1 MLRVRLRSSAWGVG
15 VSLLLVGCDPKI
27 IDFDVQPRRVCAGD
41 TVHTHWK
48 VRGTPHL
55 LADRLTVDSVDLIRY
70 TIVAESHSKKASRA
84 IDVITFTPGAPKILV
99 AETVMQ
105 GTDSLV
111 GRDSASAAV
120 WHSLVQVGEV
130 RSDSGRA
137 LRVRHGGREGVV
149 GPGREASA
157 VWRGLSVSGVWELR
171 SGLKAREVPGN
182 RARHPPRQL
191 FLRVSLACA
200 AQGGQP

>member
-15 VSLLLVGCDPKI
+15 VSLLLAGCDPRI

-48 VRGTPHL
+48 VRGTPRL
-55 LADRLTVDSVDLIRY
+55 LADRLTVDSVDIIRY
-70 TIVAESHSKKASRA
+70 TIVAESHGKKASRA

-99 AETVMQ
+99 GQTAMQ

-111 GRDSASAAV
+111 ARDSARAAV

-130 RSDSGRA
+130 VSDSGRA
-137 LRVRHGGREGVV
+137 LRVRHGGREAVV

-157 VWRGLSVSGVWELR
+157 VWRGLPMSGVWEIR

-182 RARHPPRQL
+182 RTRRPPQQL
-191 FLRVSLACA
+191 SLRVSLVCGTN
-200 AQGGQP
+200 GGQP